1 VRQTATLAVG
11 GDRGVLLVAFAG
23 DPDATAVIVGE
34 GLLMSASSARRAG
47 QGVGQTWRLLYRV
60 GGVSA
65 WLFVGM
71 LVAAIVLSVVT
82 PQPPTSGGTATLDY
96 IAGHRTLYVVAQQ
109 LWLVPGLFGMV
120 TYLALYPALK
130 HLDHGLAA
138 LGSAVGGSA
147 WALTL
152 AIPTTTTGAPALVYL
167 SDQFTAAT
175 DPARRTALAAAAEA
189 LIAQNRTPVVV
200 GPLTAVGLL
209 IVSIVM
215 LRGVFG
221 RAVAYLGIATGV
233 LGVAS
238 EALRFVIEGG
248 YGVYGVLM
256 LVWTGA
262 VGWRLF
268 QLGSG
273 TESATRPAPSPH
285 TA

>member
-1 VRQTATLAVG
+1 VTPVHL
-11 GDRGVLLVAFAG
+11 
-23 DPDATAVIVGE
+23 P
-34 GLLMSASSARRAG
+34 RRAHEENG
-47 QGVGQTWRLLYRV
+47 RPDSWRLLYRV

-65 WLFVGM
+65 WLLVGM
-71 LVAAIVLSVVT
+71 LVAAIVLAIAT
-82 PQPPTSGGTATLDY
+82 PAPPTAGGTATLDY
-96 IAGHRTLYVVAQQ
+96 IAAHRTLYIVHQQ

-130 HLDHGLAA
+130 DLGRSLAA
-138 LGSAVGGSA
+138 LGTAVGGSA

-152 AIPTTTTGAPALVYL
+152 AIPTTTTGAPALVFL
-167 SDQFTAAT
+167 SDQFTATT
-175 DPARRTALAAAAEA
+175 DPARRTALAAAAET

-215 LRGVFG
+215 LRGVFP

-238 EALRFVIEGG
+238 EALRFVVEGG

-262 VGWRLF
+262 IGWRLY
-268 QLGSG
+268 QLGRG
-273 TESATRPAPSPH
+273 TAPMQRPAPSPQR
-285 TA
+285 A

>member
-1 VRQTATLAVG
+1 MTPVHVPPR
-11 GDRGVLLVAFAG
+11 
-23 DPDATAVIVGE
+23 PHE
-34 GLLMSASSARRAG
+34 GNGRRDS
-47 QGVGQTWRLLYRV
+47 WRLLYRV

-71 LVAAIVLSVVT
+71 LVAAIVLVGAT
-82 PQPPTSGGTATLDY
+82 PAPPTAGGTATLDY
-96 IAGHRTLYVVAQQ
+96 IAGHRTLYIVHQQ

-130 HLDHGLAA
+130 DLSRSLAA
-138 LGSAVGGSA
+138 LGTAVGGSA

-167 SDQFTAAT
+167 SDEFTATT
-175 DPARRTALAAAAEA
+175 DPARRAALAAAAET

-215 LRGVFG
+215 LRGVFP
-221 RAVAYLGIATGV
+221 RAVAYLGIAAGV

-262 VGWRLF
+262 VGWRLC
-268 QLGSG
+268 QLGRG
-273 TESATRPAPSPH
+273 TAPTQRPARSPQGV
-285 TA
+285 